1 MSNVTLTFT
10 LPSTRTDNS
19 ALALSDI
26 ASFTVTPSASG
37 GSVAPP
43 STVPGPFTAAD
54 QSFVDSAPDMGNTV
68 SYAVVVT
75 DSQGNASAAGTVSIV
90 VPPTTLAPPSPV
102 TNLVATFN
110 P

>member
-1 MSNVTLTFT
+1 MSNVTLSFS

-19 ALALSDI
+19 ALALTEI

-37 GSVAPP
+37 GTVSAP
-43 STVPGPFTAAD
+43 STVAGPFTTPA
-54 QSFVDSAPDMGNTV
+54 QTFVDNAPDMGNTV

-75 DSQGNASAAGTVSIV
+75 DTQGNASAAASASVV
-90 VPPTTLAPPSPV
+90 VPPTTLAAPSPV
-102 TNLVATFN
+102 TGLTATFN